1 MMRNIDNII
10 IRLVDERI
18 SMYNSKKGLYIFF
31 ILKTLKSSKEQALF
45 VLQDNN

>member
-10 IRLVDERI
+10 IKLVDERI

-31 ILKTLKSSKEQALF
+31 IFENTK
-45 VLQDNN
+45 V